1 MACLNHPS
9 TVRLLAWIEIP
20 GKVGLVLELCAGDL
34 RSFYSGRLDHVVQSK
49 YSDQA
54 GLTAAMSIVNGM
66 ACKWTEKLMARSLQV
81 THPTMTL
88 TDVHA
93 MGMIHRDL
101 KSENVLITVN
111 GQGKVAEF
119 GKARETLSN
128 GASAAMT
135 IAGTELWMAPEVARS
150 EAYNS
155 KCDTYSFGVV
165 LLEIVKRD
173 LPFTKGERQD
183 TLQTMRKVVTE
194 GLRPSIPENTNSE
207 LANIIKQCWCDD
219 ATKRPTFAQLQ
230 ALLPQV
236 TALRGVGVRG
246 MRVWVSVF

>member
-1 MACLNHPS
+1 
-9 TVRLLAWIEIP
+9 
-20 GKVGLVLELCAGDL
+20 
-34 RSFYSGRLDHVVQSK
+34 
-49 YSDQA
+49 
-54 GLTAAMSIVNGM
+54 
-66 ACKWTEKLMARSLQV
+66 
-81 THPTMTL
+81 
-88 TDVHA
+88 
-93 MGMIHRDL
+93 MGIIHRDL

-111 GQGKVAEF
+111 GQGKVTDF
-119 GKARETLSN
+119 GKARETFSN

-155 KCDTYSFGVV
+155 KCDTYSFGMV

-183 TLQTMRKVVTE
+183 TLQTMRKIATE

-207 LANIIKQCWCDD
+207 FANIITQCWCED

-236 TALRGVGVRG
+236 AALRGVGVSGVR
-246 MRVWVSVF
+246 VSVF